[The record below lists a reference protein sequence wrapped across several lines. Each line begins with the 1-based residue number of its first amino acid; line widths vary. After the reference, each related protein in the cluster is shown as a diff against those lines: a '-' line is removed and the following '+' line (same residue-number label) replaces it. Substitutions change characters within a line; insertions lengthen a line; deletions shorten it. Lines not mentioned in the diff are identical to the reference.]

1 MEMIILS
8 ATMSSGASNDNTVWV
23 VGIIL
28 LCIIAVLLISLIINL
43 VYYKITGKWLEIPHW
58 LKRKE
63 DDTLYIDP
71 DETDI
76 HMGGALDMA
85 DGSRIISDVVK
96 YSSEKKSGT
105 KEAGKKEQDVI
116 LLFEEIYNAN
126 VIGKCSRC
134 DADILKDQDV
144 CVVCGQQIKDI

>member
-8 ATMSSGASNDNTVWV
+8 ATMSSGTSNDNTVWI

-43 VYYKITGKWLEIPHW
+43 IYYKITGKWIEIPRW

-63 DDTLYIDP
+63 DTSYIDP

-76 HMGGALDMA
+76 HMGGSLDMT
-85 DGSRIISDVVK
+85 GGPRVISDAMK
-96 YSSEKKSGT
+96 YSSEKKSET
-105 KEAGKKEQDVI
+105 EEAGKKEHDVK

-134 DADILKDQDV
+134 DADILKDQDL